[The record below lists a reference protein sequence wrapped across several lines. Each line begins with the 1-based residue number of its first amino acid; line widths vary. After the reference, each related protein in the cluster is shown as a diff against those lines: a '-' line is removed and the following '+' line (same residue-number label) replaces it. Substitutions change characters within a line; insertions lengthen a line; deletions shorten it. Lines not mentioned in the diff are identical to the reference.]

1 MSSIDIRTELP
12 GAKSREILARRD
24 AAVVRGL
31 ARLTP
36 VVAKRAHGATVVDVD
51 GNTFLDFAGGL
62 GALSVGHTP
71 EEVCRVVRDQA
82 EQLIHLCAIVGTY
95 EPYVALAEQLNHV
108 VPISGPKKTLLCNA
122 GVEAVENAV
131 KIARYSS
138 KRPAI
143 IAFEGAYHGRSLLA
157 LSLTSKYGVFKKGF
171 GPFPSEICRVP
182 YPNCYRCP
190 HCREEG
196 SCTMACFEDLERAL
210 VAQVDPS
217 EVAAIIIEPVLR
229 EGGFVPAPF
238 EYLRRLRALCSEH
251 GILLIADEIQSG
263 FGRTGRWFAFEHA
276 DIEPDIV
283 IMAKS
288 IAAGLPM
295 AAVTGRADI
304 MDAPHVGG
312 LGGTFGGN
320 PLACVAALK
329 TIELVERDQLLA
341 RAENIGSMTLA
352 RFQTWKE
359 RYSIVGDARGL
370 GAMLAFELV
379 TDVASRKPN
388 MEATLRITER
398 AFQRGLLLLR
408 AGLYT
413 NCVRTLMPL
422 TTSDEQLEEGLAV
435 LEEAVALADSDA

>member
-1 MSSIDIRTELP
+1 MYQ
-12 GAKSREILARRD
+12 RRQ
-24 AAVVRGL
+24 
-31 ARLTP
+31 
-36 VVAKRAHGATVVDVD
+36 
-51 GNTFLDFAGGL
+51 NT
-62 GALSVGHTP
+62 
-71 EEVCRVVRDQA
+71 
-82 EQLIHLCAIVGTY
+82 
-95 EPYVALAEQLNHV
+95 
-108 VPISGPKKTLLCNA
+108 K
-122 GVEAVENAV
+122 
-131 KIARYSS
+131 
-138 KRPAI
+138 
-143 IAFEGAYHGRSLLA
+143 
-157 LSLTSKYGVFKKGF
+157 
-171 GPFPSEICRVP
+171 
-182 YPNCYRCP
+182 
-190 HCREEG
+190 
-196 SCTMACFEDLERAL
+196 
-210 VAQVDPS
+210 
-217 EVAAIIIEPVLR
+217 
-229 EGGFVPAPF
+229 GGFTRFV
-238 EYLRRLRALCSEH
+238 
-251 GILLIADEIQSG
+251 
-263 FGRTGRWFAFEHA
+263 T
-276 DIEPDIV
+276 
-283 IMAKS
+283 MAKS
-288 IAAGLPM
+288 IAAGLPV

-329 TIELVERDQLLA
+329 TIELIERDQLLA
-341 RAENIGSMTLA
+341 RAEHIGSMTLA